1 MEAMVGV
8 VLLFSY
14 IFAGAH
20 DQSAFSYQ
28 RWLFVVLHFSCI
40 FVGAHDL
47 VFAFGQRWL
56 FAVRSFYPSPLLFSS
71 HFPRRS
77 SHDPSSFLL
86 SSPLDFY
93 WTAAYFVPIL
103 ALYFWYY
110 FPPASRM
117 RRLISFYTYI
127 HSSQSLSSS
136 FSYFN

>member
-8 VLLFSY
+8 LHFSC

-20 DQSAFSYQ
+20 EHSAFSYQRWLFVVLHFSRIFAGAREHSAFSYQ

-40 FVGAHDL
+40 FTGAHDL

-77 SHDPSSFLL
+77 SHAPSSFLL
-86 SSPLDFY
+86 SSPSDF
-93 WTAAYFVPIL
+93 T
-103 ALYFWYY
+103 
-110 FPPASRM
+110 
-117 RRLISFYTYI
+117 
-127 HSSQSLSSS
+127 
-136 FSYFN
+136 